1 MSDNFDNRRIPGAFR
16 YNETPNNL
24 FVYEKEYA
32 LAHCISA
39 DFSLGI
45 GIARSFNARY
55 GTRADLKSI
64 YGSNVLRFWQGHGFC
79 LISNDGHVFNLV
91 VKGYENQRA
100 TYETVREALVD
111 MREAA
116 LKRFSVDNADK
127 LVSEIQVDFTLLGDT
142 EEYKQYRG
150 LEKILMYDT
159 VRVYDPTLDLDEKL
173 RVKAFSWD
181 AVNERY
187 DSVTLSNAAG
197 GPSASVGGYSIVNGS
212 IKLDK
217 LSADAIAKLKS

>member
-116 LKRFSVDNADK
+116 LKAGIKKIAMPR
-127 LVSEIQVDFTLLGDT
+127 IGCGT
-142 EEYKQYRG
+142 EELDWNKVHDIIF
-150 LEKILMYDT
+150 E
-159 VRVYDPTLDLDEKL
+159 VFDPTDLEIRVAYLDEFISGK
-173 RVKAFSWD
+173 V
-181 AVNERY
+181 
-187 DSVTLSNAAG
+187 
-197 GPSASVGGYSIVNGS
+197 
-212 IKLDK
+212 LDPDVEK
-217 LSADAIAKLKS
+217 QAYGKDRQNIDGNTSKKYF